1 MTGLSEL
8 ANFIG
13 NGIVNLIFGNVLL
26 AGIFI
31 MIFMMVLF
39 WKFGV
44 SRDGAVVVIVPLFL
58 LLAGY
63 QFLPQAISII
73 VWFMIGIMMFL
84 IFVKL
89 FER

>member
-1 MTGLSEL
+1 MTSLSEL
-8 ANFIG
+8 ANLIG
-13 NGIVNLIFGNVLL
+13 NGVVNLIFGNVLL
-26 AGIFI
+26 TGIFI
-31 MIFMMVLF
+31 MIFMMTIF

-63 QFLPQAISII
+63 QFLPQAMGLI
-73 VWFMIGIMMFL
+73 VWLMIGIMMFM
-84 IFVKL
+84 IFVKI